1 MAFVGGFLPEGR
13 TAEPGPPPSGDYWKD
28 THICDHDSGTANSSG
43 YNSHN
48 AQKHDAAL
56 AAINEL
62 VGQHYQVV
70 EHDGKYFALCPVCNG
85 ANQQGRIQGFGKEL
99 SKCTVIVRAGNFG
112 GDVNVTAS
120 RKTSSIKRMLD
131 NHLTSGLHKFC
142 AGLATAHRQLKRS
155 RYTALTTSEELVAR
169 LFRTALQVIDEYGSF
184 LSFEKWVRLQDL
196 NGTDMGNRGH
206 SKFTMREMIICR
218 HPRRRATPA
227 WAPPAGSGIRRPRAR
242 NLTGGSEVMLWS
254 FDWGGALGVGWCS
267 GGGPGWSCTSRI
279 WTTNPL
285 NSGAAKKKTACGAT
299 KSPGG
304 PRPPP
309 DPPSLACARP

>member
-1 MAFVGGFLPEGR
+1 MAYVGGFLPEGR

-120 RKTSSIKRMLD
+120 RKTSAIKRMLD

-184 LSFEKWVRLQDL
+184 LSFEKWVRLQDV

-206 SKFTMREMIICR
+206 SEFTMREMVICTAELWMGDLKDYLQTP
-218 HPRRRATPA
+218 HPITGRKPYVGTMVDKVTDISTKQFQLQVQSYVLLGQRKLDTDVVLESGQLRLGLLHLLQ
-227 WAPPAGSGIRRPRAR
+227 PPGQAGDV
-242 NLTGGSEVMLWS
+242 EVNFVHL
-254 FDWGGALGVGWCS
+254 L
-267 GGGPGWSCTSRI
+267 R
-279 WTTNPL
+279 
-285 NSGAAKKKTACGAT
+285 
-299 KSPGG
+299 
-304 PRPPP
+304 
-309 DPPSLACARP
+309 

>member
-1 MAFVGGFLPEGR
+1 MRPRLR
-13 TAEPGPPPSGDYWKD
+13 
-28 THICDHDSGTANSSG
+28 
-43 YNSHN
+43 
-48 AQKHDAAL
+48 
-56 AAINEL
+56 
-62 VGQHYQVV
+62 
-70 EHDGKYFALCPVCNG
+70 DGKLQRLQFPQRTEARRRARGDQRARRPALPSRRARWQYFALCPVCNG

-227 WAPPAGSGIRRPRAR
+227 WAPPAGSVGSADPAPGI
-242 NLTGGSEVMLWS
+242 
-254 FDWGGALGVGWCS
+254 
-267 GGGPGWSCTSRI
+267 
-279 WTTNPL
+279 
-285 NSGAAKKKTACGAT
+285 
-299 KSPGG
+299 
-304 PRPPP
+304 
-309 DPPSLACARP
+309 

>member
-1 MAFVGGFLPEGR
+1 MAYVGGFLPEGR
-13 TAEPGPPPSGDYWKD
+13 TAEPGPPPSGNYWKD

-155 RYTALTTSEELVAR
+155 RDTALTTSEELVAR

-184 LSFEKWVRLQDL
+184 LSFEKWVRLQDV

-206 SKFTMREMIICR
+206 SEFTMREMIICTAELWMGDLKDYLQTP
-218 HPRRRATPA
+218 HP
-227 WAPPAGSGIRRPRAR
+227 I
-242 NLTGGSEVMLWS
+242 TGRKPYVC
-254 FDWGGALGVGWCS
+254 GALGVGWCS

-285 NSGAAKKKTACGAT
+285 NSGAAF
-299 KSPGG
+299 
-304 PRPPP
+304 
-309 DPPSLACARP
+309 